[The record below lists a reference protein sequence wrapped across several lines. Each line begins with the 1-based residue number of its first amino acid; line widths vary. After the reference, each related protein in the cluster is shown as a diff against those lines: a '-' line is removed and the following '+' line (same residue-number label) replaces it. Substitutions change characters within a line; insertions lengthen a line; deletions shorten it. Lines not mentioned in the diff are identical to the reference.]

1 MKFGGM
7 ATATKNSRDYIVEI
21 LKRIKNK
28 KILLIV
34 SAMGRV
40 GFPYATDTLLQLV
53 EEKYIT
59 DKEKSRLL
67 ACGETIA
74 SIVVAEQLN
83 SAGLNSYALSLKEAG
98 ITFNGSIEV
107 NTKHILELFEQYD
120 VLIAPGFLYLE
131 NDEVRTFNRGGSDFS
146 AILLADAL
154 NSRKVFL
161 FKDVNGIFPFVMP
174 GSNEMKCYDKLSYE
188 QALMLCEIGYQ
199 IVQKKAILFAKE
211 HKMAIIIANYM
222 SNQIGT
228 IISNEDVNTKVLG
241 MSFTKNSIKI
251 ATKTPN
257 IKEECESLLLEH
269 HLFYKSVQVKKN
281 YLEYSFGIN
290 QMQNA
295 KKLLI
300 NNYFSDFLR

>member
-21 LKRIKNK
+21 IKRIKNK

-67 ACGETIA
+67 ACGETI
-74 SIVVAEQLN
+74 SSVVMAEHLN
-83 SAGLNSYALSLKEAG
+83 GAGLNSYALSLRETG
-98 ITFNGSIEV
+98 IVLNGNIEV
-107 NTKHILELFEQYD
+107 NTQDILYLFTQYD
-120 VLIAPGFLYLE
+120 ILIAPGFLYLE
-131 NDEVRTFNRGGSDFS
+131 NNEVRTFNRGGSDFS

-154 NSRKVFL
+154 HSRKVFL
-161 FKDVNGIFPFVMP
+161 FKDVDGIFPFVAP
-174 GSNEMKCYDKLSYE
+174 GYNELKCYDKLSYE

-199 IVQKKAILFAKE
+199 IVQKKAILYAQE
-211 HKMAIIIANYM
+211 HNIAIIIANYM
-222 SNQIGT
+222 NNQVGT
-228 IISNEDVNTKVLG
+228 IIGKEAADVEVLG

-251 ATKTPN
+251 ASKTME
-257 IKEECESLLLEH
+257 IKEKCETLLLEH
-269 HLFYKSVQVKKN
+269 HLFYKSVQVRN
-281 YLEYSFGIN
+281 YLEFSFGIN